1 MSVSVEGKTEGE
13 PSDGDRPAQ
22 HRQQFADL
30 LTDLKDRRG
39 HSYETLARKAHM
51 SRSSV
56 HRYCRGIVIPV
67 EFGTAERIA
76 RICGATPRELAA
88 LYRCWAAASAPGT
101 DAEDPLPPSAA
112 EPGTEEAGTE
122 EAGTAAEERPRAAA
136 GPQEAGPAPAAAR
149 TVPRQRGGAR
159 LALVSVAFIL
169 LCVASLSG
177 SAPAATP
184 WTPGT
189 PSRPLAA
196 DGAGPASGA
205 GSGTAV
211 PSWAQAPTPVS
222 DGLFGMT
229 LNSNTG
235 AMPTFQV
242 DTVRLWDTRTR
253 WANIQPR
260 RGVYDWS
267 VLDRLVTAA
276 NQAGL
281 PVVFT
286 MGGTPDWASPHGPR
300 AAYDDGSR
308 TSPPDDPTDWKAFVT
323 AVADRYRG
331 RIDAY
336 ELWVMG
342 NDTRYFSGSLETLAE
357 MTRTAKAVLDAVD
370 PDATVVCPSMGR
382 LWEPDALRA
391 LERFAEL
398 RAYDSCD
405 VAGVKLYQRSASDP
419 PEQLH
424 GMIQEID
431 RAFHR
436 GGAHPRLWST
446 GASYEIA
453 LQKPLDEAT
462 ASAHAVRFFL
472 VGLYARYP
480 RMYYYNWGGTKV
492 PIVMQPEGQPPTRA
506 ALDVE
511 ELRRWVHGTRIHSC
525 GNGVA
530 AGLPVGVWQCRF
542 DRDGAEQV
550 IVWHE
555 TGTARIPAPR
565 KTGAVR
571 HLDGTVSALPSDR
584 TVEVTTMPVL
594 LTRAP

>member
-1 MSVSVEGKTEGE
+1 MSESARGRPEGTPPGARDHAK
-13 PSDGDRPAQ
+13 S
-22 HRQQFADL
+22 RQDFADL
-30 LTDLKDRRG
+30 LTELKDRRG

-56 HRYCRGIVIPV
+56 HRYCRGTIIPV
-67 EFGTAERIA
+67 EFGAAERIA
-76 RICGATPRELAA
+76 RICGATPRELAD
-88 LYRCWAAASAPGT
+88 LYRHWAAATALET
-101 DAEDPLPPSAA
+101 EAEAETEPEPEPAVRAVPVQAVPVQA
-112 EPGTEEAGTE
+112 EPS
-122 EAGTAAEERPRAAA
+122 
-136 GPQEAGPAPAAAR
+136 PAAPR
-149 TVPRQRGGAR
+149 TAPSPPGGAR
-159 LALVSVAFIL
+159 LALVSVAFVL

-177 SAPAATP
+177 STHTTAPSA
-184 WTPGT
+184 
-189 PSRPLAA
+189 PSRPLPAA
-196 DGAGPASGA
+196 TATAGQGP
-205 GSGTAV
+205 
-211 PSWAQAPTPVS
+211 PPWAQSPVPVS

-229 LNSNTG
+229 LNSSTG

-260 RGVYDWS
+260 RGTYDWS
-267 VLDRLVTAA
+267 VLDRLVTGA

-308 TSPPDDPTDWKAFVT
+308 TSPPDDPADWRAFVT
-323 AVADRYRG
+323 AVAERYRG

-342 NDTRYFSGSLETLAE
+342 NDARYFSGSLETLVE
-357 MTRTAKAVLDAVD
+357 MTRSAKAVLDAVD

-398 RAYDSCD
+398 RGYDSCD
-405 VAGVKLYQRSASDP
+405 VAGVKLHQRAATDP
-419 PEQLH
+419 PEQVL
-424 GMIQEID
+424 GLVEEID
-431 RAFHR
+431 RALHR
-436 GGAHPRLWST
+436 GGAHPKLWST
-446 GASYEIA
+446 GTLYEVA
-453 LQKPLDEAT
+453 LQKPLDENT

-480 RMYYYNWGGTKV
+480 RMYYYNWGGTKI

-506 ALDVE
+506 ALYVE

-525 GNGVA
+525 GTGVA

-542 DRDGAEQV
+542 DRDGSEQV
-550 IVWHE
+550 IVWHA

-565 KTGAVR
+565 GTAAVHR
-571 HLDGTVSALPSDR
+571 LDGTVSALGGDR
-584 TVEVTTMPVL
+584 TVEVGTLPVL